1 MYKNI
6 SYVGHKFCI
15 HPISY
20 LSALCNMDVFIIFL
34 RCFIFLFDIYIF
46 VRLLL
51 CTSSACD
58 YRNNRLTHNVIMI
71 TTVYSGHRWYILT
84 FYIPW
89 KLKYSWLKKQQSELK
104 KKTFLG
110 LIYSE
115 FTTQKLCGC
124 GLITSEKRFYSTFQG
139 HKFQ

>member
-1 MYKNI
+1 MLDINFVSIPYHI
-6 SYVGHKFCI
+6 CLLFVTWMFLLFSFIALYF
-15 HPISY
+15 Y
-20 LSALCNMDVFIIFL
+20 LL
-34 RCFIFLFDIYIF
+34 YIV

-58 YRNNRLTHNVIMI
+58 YRNNRLTHNIIII
-71 TTVYSGHRWYILT
+71 TTVYSGHQWYILT